1 MKYLDITARLLP
13 LLLLILASSCVSKE
27 YPVTGAVTETL
38 YRTEYA
44 TEVYTENETTIDT
57 VTNSYEL
64 PLYYSW
70 YSQNIAFN
78 GQTNFWYLAYDIPQ
92 WPTYDNLRLTI
103 SIWKQFQ
110 YESTSIRIL
119 DMTRSGHLTTPA
131 PAIYGDTD
139 EGEVEWTWITPST
152 IATVST
158 SSSSSSDTSG
168 DSSEGTSTTTTGGA
182 ATTWLDTANVQINE
196 ARFLGGRTNLWSRP
210 ENPQVF
216 ELDAGKAQKI
226 GVIVSGP
233 QNQWNA
239 RVTLKGAF
247 TRNIVSNKTVSRER
261 QVEKQ
266 VPYEVQKQQTTY
278 QVRQVPFWEA
288 FSQ

>member
-27 YPVTGAVTETL
+27 YPVTGTVTETL

-110 YESTSIRIL
+110 YESASIRIL

>member
-1 MKYLDITARLLP
+1 M
-13 LLLLILASSCVSKE
+13 LIFAASCVSKE
-27 YPVTGAVTETL
+27 YPVTDAVTETR
-38 YRTEYA
+38 YRTEYV
-44 TEVYTENETTIDT
+44 TEAYTENETTIDT

-92 WPTYDNLRLTI
+92 WPVYDNLRLTI

-110 YESTSIRIL
+110 YESASIRIL
-119 DMTRSGHLTTPA
+119 DMTGSGHLTTPA

-139 EGEVEWTWITPST
+139 VGQVEWTWITPST
-152 IATVST
+152 TATASA
-158 SSSSSSDTSG
+158 SSSSSSGASENPSEE
-168 DSSEGTSTTTTGGA
+168 SSVTTTGGA
-182 ATTWLDTANVQINE
+182 ATTWLDKANVQINE
-196 ARFLGGRTNLWSRP
+196 AKFLGGRTNLWSRP
-210 ENPQVF
+210 EDPQVF

-226 GVIVSGP
+226 GVIICGP

-239 RVTLKGAF
+239 RVTVKGAF
-247 TRNIVSNKTVSRER
+247 TRNIVSYKTVSGER
-261 QVEKQ
+261 QVAKQ
-266 VPYEVQKQQTTY
+266 VPYEVQKQQTIY

-288 FSQ
+288 FSH